1 MDAPTFSC
9 GWCKAD
15 GKAAEGPLL
24 WSRQLDQNPQVLSTG
39 RILVHG
45 ACQAGH
51 ANARIVAVQTYEDLA
66 TVPNMATAL
75 AFGAAIKYGFDK
87 GRAKVTE
94 DRDRAMHQLSLA
106 GLTRKQI
113 GRAYGLGEWTVNQ
126 GVARGRR
133 AAEADEAAALA
144 AATPEERE
152 EAEAAALTADMIA
165 RIDQY
170 QQKEAAKQQRLAKRR
185 DRRRKTNAGS

>member
-9 GWCKAD
+9 AWCKAA

-24 WSRQLDQNPQVLSTG
+24 WSRQLANPQVLSTG

-51 ANARIVAVQTYEDLA
+51 ANARIVAVENYEDLS
-66 TVPNMATAL
+66 TLPNLATAL
-75 AFGAAIKYGFDK
+75 AFGAAIKYGFEK
-87 GRAKVTE
+87 GRAKITE
-94 DRDRAMHQLSLA
+94 ERDRAMHRLSVA

-113 GRAYGLGEWTVNQ
+113 GRAYALGEWTVNQ
-126 GVARGRR
+126 GIARGRR
-133 AAEADEAAALA
+133 LAEADEAAVLA

-165 RIDQY
+165 RITEWQK
-170 QQKEAAKQQRLAKRR
+170 KEAAKQQRLEKRR
-185 DRRRKTNAGS
+185 ERRRKSDA